1 VFRILDNNVVS
12 LLKLFCSQ
20 YTWILLSFLVIMPFE
35 YVQAQDPDEEG
46 EIFWGDE
53 EDEDLYEDE
62 FEEEEEYLDD
72 EDYYDE
78 EEEEQ
83 DFGNEEEDE
92 SYYEDNTMIDDEDDY
107 GQDAEQ
113 LANEIDRL
121 GWSVDISGSTPRLVN
136 YTLWKEFS
144 LADSVW
150 NPTMDGRISIEAPY
164 MFNLLGLRFRAG
176 AEFGT
181 FGFTE
186 LSPRKAEIRG
196 VSALALVS
204 IPAGPGK
211 IKIGS
216 GIFGSSFGF
225 MFEATYGIALGSLDL
240 RIGMRSTE
248 IMSATDSAERSF
260 GHLGWMDGLMVLGV
274 NF

>member
-1 VFRILDNNVVS
+1 MVVKNLIS
-12 LLKLFCSQ
+12 LLRWVCSCFV
-20 YTWILLSFLVIMPFE
+20 WIILSFVVLTPSASV
-35 YVQAQDPDEEG
+35 YAQDPDDEG

-53 EDEDLYEDE
+53 EDEEEIGEDE

-72 EDYYDE
+72 EEYFDE
-78 EEEEQ
+78 EEDEEE
-83 DFGNEEEDE
+83 DYADDEDE
-92 SYYEDNTMIDDEDDY
+92 SYYEDNRLIEDEDDY
-107 GQDAEQ
+107 GQDEE
-113 LANEIDRL
+113 LAAGEVDRS
-121 GWSVDISGSTPRLVN
+121 GWSVDIYGSTPRLVN
-136 YTLWKEFS
+136 YTLWKEFN

-150 NPTMDGRISIEAPY
+150 TPKMDAKISIEAPY

-181 FGFTE
+181 FGFTD
-186 LSPRKAEIRG
+186 LSPREAELKG
-196 VSALALVS
+196 VSALALIS

-211 IKIGS
+211 IKMGA
-216 GIFGSSFGF
+216 GIFSTSLGF
-225 MFEATYGIALGSLDL
+225 MFEATYGIAMGALDL

-248 IMSATDSAERSF
+248 NMGATDSVDRSF